1 MKPAI
6 ERIAD
11 ALEGILSQMQGNK
24 PDEDMSIADCLI
36 AGQAIADAYEKS
48 LKPQKLDR
56 CDDMLGRVE

>member
-11 ALEGILSQMQGNK
+11 ALEGILSHLQGDK

-36 AGQAIADAYEKS
+36 AGQAIADAWEKS
-48 LKPQKLDR
+48 LKPVVLER
-56 CDDMLGRVE
+56 HEELSGRVE